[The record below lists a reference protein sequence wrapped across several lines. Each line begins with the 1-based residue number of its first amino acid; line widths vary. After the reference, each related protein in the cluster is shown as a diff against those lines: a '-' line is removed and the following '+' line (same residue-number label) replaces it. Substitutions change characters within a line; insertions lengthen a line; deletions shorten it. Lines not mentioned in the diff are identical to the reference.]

1 MDRIIE
7 KKKGIRKKHIPYI
20 IGSVFVLTFVLWLL
34 LGDHRSKLKVD
45 GKMILT
51 GVVEEGL
58 FNDYVRVNGQV
69 QPITTIQLSPLEGG
83 MVEQKIVEEGAMVK
97 QGDVIIQLNNP
108 QLLLSIL
115 ESEASLAEKE
125 NFLRNTL
132 VTMEQQ
138 KLDLEKNRL
147 ELMLD
152 VERKERKFKQF
163 ERLFKEKLVSEEEYL
178 QTKEDYD
185 FAVKSKKLVL
195 ERMKQD
201 SIYRTIQIENMQESL
216 KSMRQS
222 MILIRQRVD
231 NLKVKS
237 PIDGQLG
244 SLDIVLGQSLNSG
257 ANIGQ
262 ISDLSNYKIEA
273 MIDEH
278 YIDRVRTGLE
288 GNFERQSVKYP
299 VVISKVYPEVRSG
312 QFRIDFQFP
321 GERPDNIRTG
331 QTYYI
336 NLELG
341 LPTEAI
347 LIPRGNFY
355 QKTGGTWIY
364 VLNSDE
370 TKAYK
375 RSIKIGRQNP
385 NYYEVLDGLNPGE
398 KVIISG
404 YDNYGDNSVLII
416 NN

>member
-20 IGSVFVLTFVLWLL
+20 IGTVFVLTFVLWLS

-45 GKMILT
+45 GKMLIT
-51 GVVEEGL
+51 GVVETGQ

-83 MVEQKIVEEGAMVK
+83 MVERKVVEEGAMVK
-97 QGDVIIQLNNP
+97 QGDVIIRLNNP

-125 NFLRNTL
+125 NFLRNTV

-163 ERLFKEKLVSEEEYL
+163 ERLFNEKLLSEEEYL
-178 QTKEDYD
+178 QAKEDYD

-216 KSMRQS
+216 KSMKQS
-222 MILIRQRVD
+222 MILIRQRID
-231 NLKVKS
+231 NLNVKS

-244 SLDIVLGQSLNSG
+244 SLDVALGQALNSG

-262 ISDLSNYKIEA
+262 INDLSDYKIEA

-288 GNFERQSVKYP
+288 GSFERQSVKYP
-299 VVISKVYPEVRSG
+299 VVVSKVYPEVRNG
-312 QFRIDFQFP
+312 QFRIDFQFT
-321 GERPDNIRTG
+321 GVRPDNIRTG

-341 LPTEAI
+341 LPIQATV
-347 LIPRGNFY
+347 IPRGNFY

-364 VLNSDE
+364 VLNADE

-375 RSIKIGRQNP
+375 RNIKIGRQNP
-385 NYYEVLDGLNPGE
+385 NYYEVLEGLKPNE

-404 YDNYGDNSVLII
+404 YDNYGDNSILVLK
-416 NN
+416 